1 VSGEL
6 LDAYCAISVSVFD
19 EIHRCYPELLRAR
32 EPSEISDE
40 ALVAWRLLLGVEEL
54 FALIDAAQRRCVER
68 PAYPVELL
76 LPF

>member
-1 VSGEL
+1 MNADL
-6 LDAYCAISVSVFD
+6 LDAFGAITLSVYD
-19 EIHRCYPELLRAR
+19 EIHRRYPELLQAR

-54 FALIDAAQRRCVER
+54 FMLIDGARRRCVER
-68 PAYPVELL
+68 PADATELL